1 MLKKTI
7 TYEDFNGNQRTEDL
21 YFNLT
26 KAELMEMELSANGGL
41 EATIN
46 KIIAA
51 QDSKEIMELFKGI
64 VLKAYG
70 EKSLDGK
77 TFDKSEEVKNKFINS
92 QAYSDIFMELATDA
106 DKATEFF
113 NGIIPKDLA
122 AEVKKEQKKSNL
134 KAVPAN

>member
-1 MLKKTI
+1 MLKRTI

-26 KAELMEMELSANGGL
+26 KAELMEMELSADGGL

-46 KIIAA
+46 KIISA
-51 QDSKEIMELFKGI
+51 QNGKEIMELFKEI

-77 TFDKSEEVKNKFINS
+77 TFDKSPEVKNRFLNS

-122 AEVKKEQKKSNL
+122 AEVKKQNIK
-134 KAVPAN
+134 PAN

>member
-26 KAELMEMELSANGGL
+26 KAELMEMELSADGGL

-51 QDSKEIMELFKGI
+51 QNGKEIMELFKEI

-77 TFDKSEEVKNKFINS
+77 TFDKSPEVKNRFLNS

-122 AEVKKEQKKSNL
+122 NEVKKQNIAAL
-134 KAVPAN
+134 PAK

>member
-1 MLKKTI
+1 MLKKTL
-7 TYEDFNGNQRTEDL
+7 TYEDFNGNQRTEDY

-26 KAELMEMELSANGGL
+26 KAELMEMQLSADGGL

-51 QDSKEIMELFKGI
+51 QNGKEIMELFKEI

-77 TFDKSEEVKNKFINS
+77 TFDKSPEVKNRFLNS
-92 QAYSDIFMELATDA
+92 QAYSDIFMELATNTDE
-106 DKATEFF
+106 ATKFF
-113 NGIIPKDLA
+113 NGIIPKDIA
-122 AEVKKEQKKSNL
+122 NEIKKQNI

>member
-1 MLKKTI
+1 MLKKTL
-7 TYEDFNGNQRTEDL
+7 TYEDFNGNQRTEDY

-26 KAELMEMELSANGGL
+26 KAELMQMELSADGGL

-51 QDSKEIMELFKGI
+51 QNGKEIMELFKEI

-77 TFDKSEEVKNKFINS
+77 TFDKSPEVKNRFLNS
-92 QAYSDIFMELATDA
+92 QAYSDIFMELATNA
-106 DKATEFF
+106 DEPTKFF
-113 NGIIPKDLA
+113 NGIIPKDIA
-122 AEVKKEQKKSNL
+122 NEVKKQNI

>member
-1 MLKKTI
+1 MLKKTL
-7 TYEDFNGNQRTEDL
+7 TYEDFNGNQRTEDY

-26 KAELMEMELSANGGL
+26 KAELMEMELSADGGL

-51 QDSKEIMELFKGI
+51 QNGKEIMELFKEI

-70 EKSLDGK
+70 EKSLYGK
-77 TFDKSEEVKNKFINS
+77 NFYKSPEVKNRFLNS
-92 QAYSDIFMELATDA
+92 QAYSYIFMELATNA
-106 DKATEFF
+106 DEATKFF
-113 NGIIPKDLA
+113 NGIIPKDIA
-122 AEVKKEQKKSNL
+122 NEVKKQNL

>member
-26 KAELMEMELSANGGL
+26 KAELMEMELSADGGL

-46 KIIAA
+46 KIISA
-51 QDSKEIMELFKGI
+51 QDGKEIMELFKGL

-77 TFDKSEEVKNKFINS
+77 TFDKSPEVKNRFLNS
-92 QAYSDIFMELATDA
+92 QAYSDIFMELATDS

-122 AEVKKEQKKSNL
+122 AEVKKQNDTNK
-134 KAVPAN
+134 PAK

>member
-1 MLKKTI
+1 MLSKNIKYTD
-7 TYEDFNGNQRTEDL
+7 YNGVEREEAFL
-21 YFNLT
+21 FNLS
-26 KAELMEMELSANGGL
+26 KAELMEMELSADGGL

-51 QDSKEIMELFKGI
+51 QNGKEIMELFKEI

-77 TFDKSEEVKNKFINS
+77 TFDKSPEVKNRFINS
-92 QAYSDIFMELATDA
+92 QAYSDIFMELATNA
-106 DKATEFF
+106 DEATKFF
-113 NGIIPKDLA
+113 NGIIPKDIA
-122 AEVKKEQKKSNL
+122 NEVKKQNL

>member
-1 MLKKTI
+1 MLKKTL
-7 TYEDFNGNQRTEDL
+7 TYEDFDGNQRTEDF

-26 KAELMEMELSANGGL
+26 KAEIMEMELSATGGL

-46 KIIAA
+46 KIISA
-51 QDSKEIMELFKGI
+51 QEGKEIMDLFKSI
-64 VLKAYG
+64 VIKAYG

-77 TFDKSEEVKNKFINS
+77 TFDKSEEAKNRFINS
-92 QAYSDIFMELATDA
+92 QAYSDIFMELATNA
-106 DKATEFF
+106 DEATKFF

-122 AEVKKEQKKSNL
+122 AEVKKQQSQI

>member
-1 MLKKTI
+1 MLKKTL
-7 TYEDFNGNQRTEDL
+7 TYEDFNGNQRTEDY

-26 KAELMEMELSANGGL
+26 KAELMEMELSADGGL

-51 QDSKEIMELFKGI
+51 QNGKEIMELFKEI

-77 TFDKSEEVKNKFINS
+77 TFDKSPEVKNRFLNS
-92 QAYSDIFMELATDA
+92 QADSDIFMELATNA
-106 DKATEFF
+106 DEATKFF
-113 NGIIPKDLA
+113 NGIIPKDIA
-122 AEVKKEQKKSNL
+122 NEVKKQNI

>member
-1 MLKKTI
+1 MLKKTL
-7 TYEDFNGNQRTEDL
+7 TYEDFNGNQRTEDY

-26 KAELMEMELSANGGL
+26 KAELMEMELSADGGL

-51 QDSKEIMELFKGI
+51 QNGKEIMELFKEI

-77 TFDKSEEVKNKFINS
+77 TFDKSPEVKNRFLNS
-92 QAYSDIFMELATDA
+92 QAYSDIFMELATNA
-106 DKATEFF
+106 DEATKFF
-113 NGIIPKDLA
+113 NGIIPKDIVN
-122 AEVKKEQKKSNL
+122 EVKKQNI